1 MTGTTTSPA
10 RSTVAA
16 DVALVAVFAA
26 FIAVCAQF
34 ALPFSVNGVEFS
46 LQPFAV
52 LLTGAVLGA
61 RRGFLA
67 VVLYLVLGAA
77 GLPVFLHGGAGAGQ
91 FVGATGGYLLTFPI
105 VALLIGFA
113 AERFR
118 GARRPVAMAVG
129 GAVGIVV
136 NWLAGAVSVSLFYA
150 TPYTGTVKTL
160 AVFLPADLI
169 KLGLAVVVATA
180 VHRAFPRLLGRRRA

>member
-10 RSTVAA
+10 RTNVAT

-34 ALPFSVNGVEFS
+34 TLPFSVNGVEFS

-77 GLPVFLHGGAGAGQ
+77 GLPVFLHGGSGAGQ

-105 VALLIGFA
+105 VALAIGLA
-113 AERFR
+113 ADRFR
-118 GARRPVAMAVG
+118 GATRPVAMTVG
-129 GAVGIVV
+129 GALGIVL
-136 NWLAGAVSVSLFYA
+136 NWLAGALSVSLFYS
-150 TPYTGTVKTL
+150 TPYAGTAKTL
-160 AVFLPADLI
+160 AAFLPADLI
-169 KLGLAVVVATA
+169 KLVVAVGVASA
-180 VHRAFPRLLGRRRA
+180 VHRAFPQLLGRR

>member
-10 RSTVAA
+10 RSNVAT

-67 VVLYLVLGAA
+67 VALYLVLGAA
-77 GLPVFLHGGAGAGQ
+77 GLPVFQHGGSGVGQ
-91 FVGATGGYLLTFPI
+91 FVGATGGYLLTFPV
-105 VALLIGFA
+105 VALLICLA
-113 AERFR
+113 ADRFR
-118 GARRPVAMAVG
+118 GTTRPVAMVVA
-129 GAVGIVV
+129 GAVGILL
-136 NWLAGAVSVSLFYA
+136 NWLAGALSVSLFYS
-150 TPYTGTVKTL
+150 TPYAGTAKTL
-160 AVFLPADLI
+160 AAFLPADFV
-169 KLGLAVVVATA
+169 KLALAVIVASA
-180 VHRAFPRLLGRRRA
+180 VHRAFPQLLRRR

>member
-10 RSTVAA
+10 RSNIAT

-34 ALPFSVNGVEFS
+34 TLPFSVNGVEFS

-67 VVLYLVLGAA
+67 VVLYLVLGTA
-77 GLPVFLHGGAGAGQ
+77 GLPVFLHGGSGAGQ

-105 VALLIGFA
+105 VALLVGFA
-113 AERFR
+113 TERFR
-118 GARRPVAMAVG
+118 GVGRPIAMALG
-129 GAVGIVV
+129 GAIGIVI
-136 NWLAGAVSVSLFYA
+136 NWLAGAVSVSLFYS
-150 TPYTGTVKTL
+150 TPYTGTLKTL
-160 AVFLPADLI
+160 AAFLPADFV
-169 KLGLAVVVATA
+169 KLALAVVVAAA
-180 VHRAFPRLLGRRRA
+180 VHRAFPQLLGRRRG